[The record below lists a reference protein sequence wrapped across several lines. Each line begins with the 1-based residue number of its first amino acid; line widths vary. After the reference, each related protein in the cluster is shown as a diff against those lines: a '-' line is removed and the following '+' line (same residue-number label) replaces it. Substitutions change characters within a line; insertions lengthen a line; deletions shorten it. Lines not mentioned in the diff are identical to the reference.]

1 MKLVTI
7 KINNRINKK
16 INFSNRRWSS
26 NNNFIIRDEDT
37 GEPCELFS
45 IKPDAMLIEGKTH
58 SIVHVDSFQFDG
70 NKVTVFLDKGKSRNK
85 VDCDCFVFDQQRNE
99 YVFKMEKPGNGDCI
113 QVEFCLKGSNN
124 FFSVFLYFASIVYDA
139 IVDFGSEASQACWY
153 KNGRRN
159 NVNITMG
166 IHEYPKEPEET
177 QGDTDSQPTPNAD
190 AATPNLTDPVD
201 TPNEEPRDE
210 PEEETDDIRNYV
222 QYESDTLYKSIYYI
236 KKNLEDTE
244 LKSWPDYTSE
254 IIKFLVSNE
263 EEVDQLQNDY
273 IQLPNVKLT
282 QFDIS
287 NYANIT
293 VRHMDS
299 YTTLSELQDGI
310 VERILLN
317 NIVLQTL
324 YSIQK
329 NAKSCKRV
337 AYVVLNVLMP
347 NVYPIHVISKK
358 LNQLADDIKSLL
370 KTDAFK
376 NIKAVEL
383 RSVSESDASLLGYAN
398 SITSNRQAM
407 KPGNYLIMDAGKGT
421 LDFSLVEVDEHDG
434 YVNRSKAGII
444 GAGNAI
450 TYGLIIGLVN
460 DYLSETMDDYLE
472 NTDKQA
478 DLIQQFI
485 FDNIL
490 NGFVDVA
497 KLQKFHIVVEKYKKI
512 YNELF
517 EISANETETVAETE
531 TEASVEANANET
543 TTHAETET
551 ANETSADET
560 QSNAETNL
568 DDLGKFTKWVESLCA
583 SRHNLTEASRKYVT
597 IEIKNIAAEAIEK
610 MGGIFNCIHELDQ
623 EETAVDYV
631 VFTGRGFLMKEFQ
644 KVMLDYLK
652 EAKIVKQEA
661 YAITPTSDRMK
672 AGCLDINQ
680 KLVGGQYDASPSRQ
694 TIGLLRNITADN
706 RGNQNKSESSH
717 GKAALEEK
725 PDRPNDIFMG
735 GYRRA
740 QVIEV
745 YSGDFEEDGIAVN
758 GITADSSLS
767 IGGWLYT
774 INKRFCG
781 RKSKVF
787 FDGIHYW
794 ITAEGVDKQ
803 MLGGTAQQSRMA
815 SPLCFE
821 SLFPNVSI
829 RGKEEVIVPKE
840 REKPAIV
847 QPLFFVDAQG
857 DDHSEED
864 DRPKVGWLRFI
875 WEKIKGLFIPEKD
888 DDDEDESVD

>member
-16 INFSNRRWSS
+16 INFSNKKWSS
-26 NNNFIIRDEDT
+26 NNTFIIRDDDT

-45 IKPDAMLIEGKTH
+45 MKPDAMLIEGKSH
-58 SIVHVDSFQFDG
+58 GIIHVDSFQFDG
-70 NKVTVFLDKGKSRNK
+70 NKVIVFLDKGKSRNK
-85 VDCDCFVFDQQRNE
+85 VDCEYYEFDQQRNE
-99 YVFKMEKPGNGDCI
+99 YIFKMEKPGNGDCI

-124 FFSVFLYFASIVYDA
+124 TFSVYLYFASTVYDA

-153 KNGRRN
+153 RNGKKR

-166 IHEYPKEPEET
+166 IHENLKKAEEAQADADSLPE
-177 QGDTDSQPTPNAD
+177 PNAD
-190 AATPNLTDPVD
+190 AAPHDPADPVD
-201 TPNEEPRDE
+201 TPNEEPRDDS
-210 PEEETDDIRNYV
+210 EEEQDDIRDYV

-236 KKNLEDTE
+236 KKELGDTE

-254 IIKFLVSNE
+254 SIKFLVSND
-263 EEVDQLQNDY
+263 EEVDQLQNEY
-273 IQLPNVKLT
+273 IQLPNAKLS

-287 NYANIT
+287 NYANMT

-324 YSIQK
+324 YSIQR
-329 NAKSCKRV
+329 NAKSCKKN

-347 NVYPIHVISKK
+347 NVYPIHVISNK
-358 LNQLADDIKSLL
+358 LNQLAEDIKTLL
-370 KTDAFK
+370 GDNAYK

-398 SITSNRQAM
+398 SITSNRQALN
-407 KPGNYLIMDAGKGT
+407 PGNYLIMDAGKGT

-434 YVNRSKAGII
+434 YVNRSKAGIV

-460 DYLSETMDDYLE
+460 DYLSGTMADYP
-472 NTDKQA
+472 NDTKKQA
-478 DLIQQFI
+478 DQIQKFI

-490 NGFVDVA
+490 KEDIDVA
-497 KLQKFHIVVEKYKKI
+497 KLRRFHDVVEKYKKI

-517 EISANETETVAETE
+517 ETSANETETEAETE
-531 TEASVEANANET
+531 TEPSVETTDNET
-543 TTHAETET
+543 IIETDTET
-551 ANETSADET
+551 VNEASADENISRT
-560 QSNAETNL
+560 ETNL
-568 DDLGKFTKWVESLCA
+568 DDLGKFSKWVESLCT
-583 SRHNLTEASRKYVT
+583 SKQNLTEASRKYVT

-610 MGGIFNCIHELDQ
+610 MGGIFNCIHELGQ

-661 YAITPTSDRMK
+661 YAIIPTSDRMK

-694 TIGLLRNITADN
+694 TIGLLRNITGDN
-706 RGNQNKSESSH
+706 GGNRNKSESSH

-829 RGKEEVIVPKE
+829 KGKEEVIVPRM

-847 QPLFFVDAQG
+847 QPLFLVDTQG
-857 DDHSEED
+857 NNNSEED
-864 DRPKVGWLRFI
+864 DKPKMGWLRLI
-875 WEKIKGLFIPEKD
+875 WEKIKGLFIPQKD